1 MDGDDGI
8 GEILCPVDGDGRN
21 SDKWLLRQSRFQV
34 SQRRVPFNIPKVEA
48 VGMDDEI
55 DDVVEGGGCSIKR
68 CIVKRPG
75 GRPLF
80 LASDTVRGGGETGI
94 RVLAPAETDGDTGR
108 HVRGWAGRRGAP
120 LECYEAQSSA
130 LTC

>member
-68 CIVKRPG
+68 CMSNAQVGDHCFQTIRHSSRRWRNRHSRP
-75 GRPLF
+75 R
-80 LASDTVRGGGETGI
+80 S
-94 RVLAPAETDGDTGR
+94 
-108 HVRGWAGRRGAP
+108 
-120 LECYEAQSSA
+120 C
-130 LTC
+130 